1 MDKRI
6 ITGIVLLIGLC
17 LGVLFVYFQQDA
29 PENILA
35 VNRLKRAGDV
45 GECDAILVFRNIPPL
60 ISNAASNTMVEGSSF
75 QSILC

>member
-45 GECDAILVFRNIPPL
+45 GECDAILVFRHTPPL
-60 ISNAASNTMVEGSSF
+60 ISNAAK
-75 QSILC
+75 